1 VDLLVSIYV
10 IACLFLD
17 KSKWRLEAFIEKDI
31 VFTKASLQIQ
41 KLSSPII
48 ELMSHLLKRGLSEPN
63 GIELFRTD
71 GN

>member
-1 VDLLVSIYV
+1 MDLLVSIYV

-31 VFTKASLQIQ
+31 VFTKASLHIQ
-41 KLSSPII
+41 KLSSSTI
-48 ELMSHLLKRGLSEPN
+48 ELMPHLLKRGLSEPN
-63 GIELFRTD
+63 GIELFRTN